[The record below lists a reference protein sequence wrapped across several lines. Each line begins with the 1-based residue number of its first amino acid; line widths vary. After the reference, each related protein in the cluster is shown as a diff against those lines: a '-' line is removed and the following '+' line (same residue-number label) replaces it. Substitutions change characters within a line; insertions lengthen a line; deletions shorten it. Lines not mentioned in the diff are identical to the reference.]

1 MTAAVSGS
9 FGYDERPAKR
19 RFSVDILHDATTA
32 TYFPVHSQTSANV
45 PNASFRTPDT
55 SVGRDERMTMHE
67 EADSSDDASDD
78 TKQFH
83 NASGTPGAQSQNAD
97 ANGSGSTT
105 SKKRA
110 RATPEQLAILEETFL
125 TQTSPNAKLREI
137 LASKVN
143 MTERSIQIWFQNRR
157 AKVKLMQKRA
167 AQHAAQEQAH
177 RAQSYLAATYG
188 MHGGYYNPY
197 GTGFPFSPYG
207 QPAIQPRPAMGRSS
221 SVDFSAIGM
230 GMRMA
235 TGPGAVRTTTG
246 PGNNAALDLAGAIN
260 GGQAMPQ
267 MQQQPQQQQQATTR
281 PRQNSEPYG
290 NLPVHKQGQWPSSLS
305 SSLPPSTKLSA
316 ESLSIGSWRRV
327 PIASNDLSC
336 TIQSDAQTIRYEIAE
351 GPSRF
356 KIEYPFAALVSVSFD
371 AVDAFHGQLLLDIS
385 MPPVFF
391 MENSG
396 GMTQPT
402 WTQCRDFTEN
412 MQATCVL
419 RHVIKGNAQALA
431 AEWGRVCQSTP
442 HLQRVTRLMAKGPER
457 PSPMQG
463 LHPLM
468 TGPGLTTA
476 PSGPQPPS
484 PFRRHSTPALLV
496 SQFTH
501 QPSLPAYAEENY
513 SEELLA
519 SPSSSIDTLSHAHS
533 LQLQQQQQQQ
543 QQYHQE
549 QHQSTEGLLDELSFI
564 SLEPNQ
570 PSHQQ
575 RQQQQQ
581 QHQHQLMQVQQ
592 DGGMSSYS
600 HYGGL
605 DVLPETFLDT
615 LTSTHDGTDIG
626 GHMGGIEGSILV
638 T

>member
-1 MTAAVSGS
+1 
-9 FGYDERPAKR
+9 
-19 RFSVDILHDATTA
+19 
-32 TYFPVHSQTSANV
+32 
-45 PNASFRTPDT
+45 
-55 SVGRDERMTMHE
+55 
-67 EADSSDDASDD
+67 
-78 TKQFH
+78 
-83 NASGTPGAQSQNAD
+83 
-97 ANGSGSTT
+97 

-207 QPAIQPRPAMGRSS
+207 QQAIQPRPAMGRSS
-221 SVDFSAIGM
+221 S
-230 GMRMA
+230 
-235 TGPGAVRTTTG
+235 
-246 PGNNAALDLAGAIN
+246 
-260 GGQAMPQ
+260 
-267 MQQQPQQQQQATTR
+267 QQPQQQQQATTR

-419 RHVIKGNAQALA
+419 RHVIKGNA
-431 AEWGRVCQSTP
+431 
-442 HLQRVTRLMAKGPER
+442 
-457 PSPMQG
+457 
-463 LHPLM
+463 
-468 TGPGLTTA
+468 
-476 PSGPQPPS
+476 
-484 PFRRHSTPALLV
+484 
-496 SQFTH
+496 
-501 QPSLPAYAEENY
+501 
-513 SEELLA
+513 
-519 SPSSSIDTLSHAHS
+519 
-533 LQLQQQQQQQ
+533 
-543 QQYHQE
+543 
-549 QHQSTEGLLDELSFI
+549 
-564 SLEPNQ
+564 
-570 PSHQQ
+570 
-575 RQQQQQ
+575 
-581 QHQHQLMQVQQ
+581 
-592 DGGMSSYS
+592 
-600 HYGGL
+600 
-605 DVLPETFLDT
+605 
-615 LTSTHDGTDIG
+615 
-626 GHMGGIEGSILV
+626 
-638 T
+638 